1 MVREGKATKKT
12 RTGRHLHFL
21 YVAGPLVA
29 SVAKCTT
36 GLEPT
41 KYTAVPDDV
50 RRLVG
55 WVLRLYPMG

>member
-21 YVAGPLVA
+21 YFAGPLVA